1 MVKGIPCRVREVIT
15 SLGHRI
21 SAGKVLAGEVS
32 HRGLVCAA
40 CARVVYV
47 RPKGK
52 RAANI
57 AHCPSEV
64 IDRAEPRSE
73 LHKVTQKLISQG
85 AKFYMP
91 SFDAA
96 HTGGLASLSEAV
108 IEPHYSYPDSDDGK
122 DRWFYPDV
130 VGKVRDMG
138 LIVEVHSTNATKA
151 GGAAARS
158 HLGYPCL
165 EIHVGGLIDM
175 AWSEASIRALICDR
189 RAATWL
195 YCPIATFEDGAGFR
209 MGIERRV
216 YGGYVCR
223 FEGNPPR
230 DIEALMLR
238 CGAGTHSGQFI
249 IGERR
254 RDMLLE
260 EVVRLGGR
268 LAKSAVHT
276 NNYGRSDQLDLL

>member
-1 MVKGIPCRVREVIT
+1 MLKGIPCQVRDVIT
-15 SLGHRI
+15 SLGHRV
-21 SAGKVLAGEVS
+21 SKGKVLAGEVS
-32 HRGLVCAA
+32 PIGLVCAA
-40 CARVVYV
+40 CARAVYV

-57 AHCPSEV
+57 GHWPSEV
-64 IDRAEPRSE
+64 IVRAEPRSE

-96 HTGGLASLSEAV
+96 HTGGLVSLSEAV
-108 IEPHYSYPDSDDGK
+108 IEPRYSYLDSDGGK

-130 VGKVRDMG
+130 IGKVRDMA
-138 LIVEVHSTNATKA
+138 LAVEVHSTNATED

-165 EIHVGGLIDM
+165 EVHVGGLIDM
-175 AWSEASIRALICDR
+175 AWSEASIRALICDPR
-189 RAATWL
+189 VAKWL
-195 YCPIATFEDGAGFR
+195 YCPIATFDDGAGFR

-223 FEGNPPR
+223 LEGAPPR
-230 DIEALMLR
+230 EIEMLMLR
-238 CGAGTHSGQFI
+238 CGAGTHRGQFI
-249 IGERR
+249 VGERH
-254 RDMLLE
+254 RDILLE
-260 EVVRLGGR
+260 EVLRLGGYH
-268 LAKSAVHT
+268 AKSAVHSG
-276 NNYGRSDQLDLL
+276 NYGRSDQLDLL